1 MSEAVKGFSVVNH
14 VGITVSNL
22 DESVK
27 FYEALTGT
35 KIANRDEIGG
45 KRMAQTQG
53 LDDTLIKY
61 ANVHLENINIDLLE
75 YVKPKS
81 EKASYSNEQIS
92 AMHMCF
98 EVEDIDAAVA
108 RLRAIGVE
116 PDGEPITFQEEDGL
130 KSAFG
135 TGVAYFTDPDGTN
148 LELIA
153 PKGPFTRN

>member
-1 MSEAVKGFSVVNH
+1 
-14 VGITVSNL
+14 
-22 DESVK
+22 
-27 FYEALTGT
+27 
-35 KIANRDEIGG
+35 
-45 KRMAQTQG
+45 
-53 LDDTLIKY
+53 
-61 ANVHLENINIDLLE
+61 LE

-130 KSAFG
+130 KSGFG

>member
-116 PDGEPITFQEEDGL
+116 PDGEPRRWLEERFWYRGCLLYRSRWYKFRIDC
-130 KSAFG
+130 S
-135 TGVAYFTDPDGTN
+135 
-148 LELIA
+148 
-153 PKGPFTRN
+153 

>member
-81 EKASYSNEQIS
+81 EKASYSIEQIS

-98 EVEDIDAAVA
+98 EVEDIDAAVE
-108 RLRAIGVE
+108 R
-116 PDGEPITFQEEDGL
+116 
-130 KSAFG
+130 
-135 TGVAYFTDPDGTN
+135 
-148 LELIA
+148 
-153 PKGPFTRN
+153 

>member
-108 RLRAIGVE
+108 RLRRRWL
-116 PDGEPITFQEEDGL
+116 EERFWYRGCLLYRSRWYKFRIDC
-130 KSAFG
+130 S
-135 TGVAYFTDPDGTN
+135 
-148 LELIA
+148 
-153 PKGPFTRN
+153 

>member
-53 LDDTLIKY
+53 P
-61 ANVHLENINIDLLE
+61 N
-75 YVKPKS
+75 
-81 EKASYSNEQIS
+81 
-92 AMHMCF
+92 
-98 EVEDIDAAVA
+98 
-108 RLRAIGVE
+108 
-116 PDGEPITFQEEDGL
+116 
-130 KSAFG
+130 
-135 TGVAYFTDPDGTN
+135 
-148 LELIA
+148 
-153 PKGPFTRN
+153 TRVR

>member
-1 MSEAVKGFSVVNH
+1 
-14 VGITVSNL
+14 
-22 DESVK
+22 
-27 FYEALTGT
+27 
-35 KIANRDEIGG
+35 
-45 KRMAQTQG
+45 
-53 LDDTLIKY
+53 
-61 ANVHLENINIDLLE
+61 
-75 YVKPKS
+75 
-81 EKASYSNEQIS
+81 
-92 AMHMCF
+92 MHMCF

-130 KSAFG
+130 KSGFG

>member
-1 MSEAVKGFSVVNH
+1 MKQLKVFSSQPR
-14 VGITVSNL
+14 GITVSNL

-81 EKASYSNEQIS
+81 EKLLI
-92 AMHMCF
+92 
-98 EVEDIDAAVA
+98 
-108 RLRAIGVE
+108 
-116 PDGEPITFQEEDGL
+116 P
-130 KSAFG
+130 
-135 TGVAYFTDPDGTN
+135 TN
-148 LELIA
+148 KLVQCICVSKWKILMQLLHV
-153 PKGPFTRN
+153 

>member
-1 MSEAVKGFSVVNH
+1 M
-14 VGITVSNL
+14 
-22 DESVK
+22 K

-45 KRMAQTQG
+45 KRIQTQG

-92 AMHMCF
+92 ACICVSKWKILMQLLH
-98 EVEDIDAAVA
+98 V
-108 RLRAIGVE
+108 
-116 PDGEPITFQEEDGL
+116 
-130 KSAFG
+130 
-135 TGVAYFTDPDGTN
+135 
-148 LELIA
+148 
-153 PKGPFTRN
+153 